1 MKMLV
6 YFLVGVA
13 GLLFLGNEFVFRRQ
27 MKKDSGTMTKEIIG
41 YVSVMLIV
49 LGVSLVGLTIT

>member
-13 GLLFLGNEFVFRRQ
+13 GFLFLGIEFVFRRQ
-27 MKKDSGTMTKEIIG
+27 LKKNSGAMTKEIIG
-41 YVSVMLIV
+41 YVTVMLIV